1 MAASQ
6 VWGDGHVDGAVEEF
20 GRPVLVRQEVPSKMS
35 VGSQSVAQAFGM
47 STTPEMWPCTGAVP
61 RIA

>member
-1 MAASQ
+1 
-6 VWGDGHVDGAVEEF
+6 
-20 GRPVLVRQEVPSKMS
+20 MS
-35 VGSQSVAQAFGM
+35 VGNHNVAQALGI